1 MIKDMTFDIELEYD
15 SDDPNFLSVDE
26 LFDAVKK
33 NRMIRQP
40 LLR

>member
-1 MIKDMTFDIELEYD
+1 MTSDIESEYD

-33 NRMIRQP
+33 NLMVRQ
-40 LLR
+40 